1 MDLAGLR
8 DRWES
13 DARANE
19 AGASS
24 LIGAHSRNA
33 GEYQPKGVRIHAES
47 AGPTE
52 SRKFRGSEAV
62 SAGINKVR

>member
-1 MDLAGLR
+1 MDIAGLS

-19 AGASS
+19 AGAS
-24 LIGAHSRNA
+24 LIGADGRNA
-33 GEYQPKGVRIHAES
+33 GVYHPETATIHAES

-62 SAGINKVR
+62 SAGICEVR